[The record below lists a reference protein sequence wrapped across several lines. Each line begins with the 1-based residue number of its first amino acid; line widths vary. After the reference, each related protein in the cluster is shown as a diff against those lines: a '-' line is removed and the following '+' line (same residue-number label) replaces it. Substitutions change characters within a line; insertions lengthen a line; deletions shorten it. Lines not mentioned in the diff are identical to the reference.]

1 MMFDTITR
9 FIVPPDIAAETDVRL
24 RAAGQQGLECFVLW
38 TGVCDGNTFVVRT
51 LHVPEQ
57 MAYKLSTGLCVRVEG
72 DALHRLNMWLYEHGE
87 QLAVQVHAHPTDA
100 FHSDTDDTY
109 PIVTVRGG
117 LSIVVPD
124 FAEHGVRGPGVASF
138 RLGAQG
144 WDELDPDVADRLI
157 SFEDGDGVR

>member
-1 MMFDTITR
+1 VTFDTIAR

-24 RAAGQQGLECFVLW
+24 RAAGQQGVECFVLW
-38 TGVCDGNTFVVRT
+38 SGVRDGDTFIVRT

-57 MAYKLSTGLCVRVEG
+57 TAYKLTSGLCVRVEA
-72 DALHRLNMWLYEHGE
+72 DALHRLNVWLYEHGE

-124 FAEHGVRGPGVASF
+124 FAEHGIRGLGVASF
-138 RLGAQG
+138 RLGTQG
-144 WDELDPDVADRLI
+144 WDELAPDAAGRLI